1 MKKIVGTFFYILAGI
16 TGLGAGL
23 YGTYLS
29 FQIVFSIFPD
39 WFAYL
44 SFFLFPF
51 VYAIAPFYAA
61 FALGDWTLFIVSYLA
76 MVPVVILAWLGSVI
90 SGE

>member
-16 TGLGAGL
+16 TGLGAGI

-29 FQIVFSIFPD
+29 FQMVFSIFPD

-44 SFFLFPF
+44 SFIFFPV
-51 VYAIAPFYAA
+51 VYAIAPFYAG
-61 FALGDWTLFIVSYLA
+61 FALGDWTLFVVSYLA
-76 MVPVVILAWLGSVI
+76 MVPVIILGWLGSVI

>member
-1 MKKIVGTFFYILAGI
+1 MKKILGTFFYILAGI
-16 TGLGAGL
+16 IGLGAGL

-51 VYAIAPFYAA
+51 VYAIAPFSAA
-61 FALGDWTLFIVSYLA
+61 FALGDWTLFIVSYLV
-76 MVPVVILAWLGSVI
+76 MIPVAILAWLGSVI
-90 SGE
+90 SDE